1 MRDSALLEY
10 LGAHFFAL
18 KASREWTPMDSEHSE
33 PLKRIQDSRTIAS
46 RLPSNMLYYLLN
58 PKQERTNSI
67 PLLDVKAQDL
77 DLQLLFA
84 SLWMLEQGSYVDI
97 NFRIQWLGYLTDY
110 LQGSS
115 GSLKRMVTAVQREI
129 AHPFSRELSCM
140 WERYLREGKYN
151 YGTVASVV
159 SRFVSQMTERP
170 ATLRNLEYLENKSTL
185 GTLIFMATRSHIFR
199 RCLLQW
205 EEEDDQYRMV
215 EKQGPNS
222 SSSPVVLSYWHRIHR
237 ADHSRLVSAQHPRAM
252 LIYLYPLFSALR
264 ELENS
269 VLVSSTLEWWKI
281 MMGSCLGVL
290 EWHEALWNHLR
301 RPKFDVECFL
311 FHWSSLKR
319 SLQALY
325 AVTDR
330 SSESVVKAEDDVKGL
345 VKLIDEPF
353 SLGDNPLA
361 KPLLWKN
368 SGHPSLPHS
377 REIYDLEVKVMKICE
392 DLWQD
397 GVNDV
402 TIISTDGNIRQL
414 TTTGLSI
421 IRWLGQDTTQGTV
434 ERSIFV
440 EQFTPNG
447 ESSASTSYSDASSV
461 HEMLKERVELEKAN
475 LSPVGD
481 HDIIPLLKSSAPC
494 PAPKSSRSE
503 LQNTSCPVFPKEL
516 LRWRSAWTLFAEL
529 LPWLSNVSICQDTRL
544 IAEVSLLAGTEC
556 GSEESFLSILKD
568 SVSVVALKKMIDFA
582 IFCSARSP
590 ADLVPHQ
597 HLLWLLEGTHPKK
610 YGIWSS
616 FREISHE
623 LLYRWHSALW
633 TNMLTAS
640 SAPEDWCR
648 VVGPAR
654 IFYAGQTVHFSN
666 LLGRTGAVRDHYAK
680 LTQLRLASVH
690 VWTQAK
696 LEVSD
701 IFVSSVCSA
710 SAIFQQIIFS
720 HRKSFQEDD
729 YKMLVSMLSV
739 LHSGIMGNKSE
750 LSRNENE
757 ILERLS
763 TLLKQSQHTEFLKF
777 LGPLLLPCMNLLYS
791 TAWKDTSFSQYLMN
805 LGRLW
810 LYMGEL
816 RLHLMLPSDGCD
828 PVAKY
833 IHKYAH
839 LSTQL
844 TRLELDI
851 KVRQESEFWVRGS
864 RNSPKTNELLLKLE
878 DMKQELTSL
887 SLKLVPRPDPPQFR
901 SVLSEVLNFL
911 KSSVYKERLFILA
924 ADLSLDSG
932 SSRIMHE
939 VSTWQENA
947 MQFINRLASQF
958 PAYRDVVQPVLLA
971 VYELKFGLSLLQA
984 GRVQRDLFD
993 KNDVSIGENGFEEL
1007 VCRLM
1012 QFPTSRSDLGHKISA
1027 SCTELV
1033 TNTTEAI
1040 IRKVTSSL
1048 LSGSIHGEVL
1058 DLELKVMVMRVAIL
1072 RCGIDT
1078 QQARVRTKDVVKAV
1092 NNIFN
1097 TLASLWS
1104 EIRERQKAR
1113 EKQEEFI
1120 RFTTR
1125 THTLET
1131 EDEIEEASF
1140 REMFVDFRDEF
1151 PGYDDDT
1158 GMLTAELDDRRAEA
1172 ALKEKEKAAEDAKL
1186 RSDKAWLKIQEP
1198 LIENVVSVHKHIF
1211 GQISTLLITKRGT
1224 RDELVSDWERENA
1237 LSLAYQTGVRLLG
1250 AVGYRASAKV
1260 EDILMTSHMM
1270 QVSVEH
1276 KRIGDLYQSSEI
1288 KTTKYSIYKDP
1299 NPPEMALMLE
1309 PLRQFLERVSGL
1321 LVEWPDHPILIQFLT
1336 IAKALVGI
1344 SVEAPI
1350 MKALTGVELLLSKAQ
1365 IWEET
1370 AAKHVSL
1377 AREMGELM
1385 KLVRRWRKLELESWP
1400 ALLECTLEKH
1410 EKSAEKLWFFL
1421 YGLLH
1426 REFGENLNKEM
1437 EATISSLEEFMQ
1449 TSPLGEFQRRLDLL
1463 SSFHGQ
1469 FLLEDM
1475 YDDPHVGSSKAA
1487 VQKLCNALYNVGE
1500 YYSQFL
1506 PAVEEALTAG
1516 KAPIEKEL
1524 KGFVKLTKW
1533 EDRGYYALAI
1543 SAEKTHRKLHKLIRK
1558 YDELLKKPIME
1569 VLSKQ
1574 SLRMGTQT
1582 LATLTTSSEPSQT
1595 GEEPSDKS
1603 MHMDDKPV
1611 PAALPGEE
1619 LSSSRGSPSITAW
1632 DQFCGTKVADVTSL
1646 TSEFGQGLPELNKRL
1661 PSITARMGT
1670 LLGVGVF
1677 ASDTRKVEE
1686 DCVNTLE
1693 EFSAAVIQRSA
1704 ELRKGETKVAV
1715 KKKALIDLLRALR
1728 DIGLSHHKSAVP
1740 KDERHVND
1748 WFQQP
1753 GCDLAEVLMLW
1764 VHQEVEV
1771 VAGLS
1776 SIVSIENVCSVWTR
1790 AKKYYFQNVALL
1802 QRLGQNA
1809 LAFNKALSLREVEV
1823 SSKYMEHL
1831 LFLQRKQRRTA
1842 FEFSSKL
1849 SSLVHLTSLL
1859 SGFAAKDSKFPY
1871 QRNSRQWMWQQ
1882 KGLLDSLCHASSELV
1897 LLYRAAEAS
1906 QKSPN
1911 TDCSEAALLRKAV
1924 LQISRKL
1931 DVCKN
1936 TLDHF
1941 LVPRSELVGSRPLE
1955 ECWPLLITPGMQEV
1969 LTENF
1974 VSLRSTENLLQEV
1987 RKGLTGS
1994 KVPGLS
2000 CLELLFSRAVDMSN
2014 KFEEECS
2021 RTNCTYSIEQ
2031 EKAVNIAPLTEH
2043 YDKIVTEIQLAVQN
2057 LRTYTGNTSAAT
2069 QESDTGESEHAG
2081 TIQDV
2086 DQSISKKMLALR
2098 FEKIYG
2104 ELLRLICAGAEI
2116 IDNEHGT
2123 EEHARAAL
2131 GKLLG
2136 CIHAPLQILEVAGAQ
2151 LLADYVVLQKAVS
2164 KLSYVLT
2171 NLFCSLYSEGFCLTK
2186 EEESEASGTKFEEAD
2201 GTGMGEGEG
2210 QKDVSDQIE
2219 EEGQLLNSTEK
2230 NQDPPTDDSRKKK
2243 EKGIEMEEDFDAD
2256 MLDLS
2261 DDESDDENEAEEE
2274 KDEKL
2279 ESQMG
2284 EEGEKSEVV
2293 DEQLWNGD
2301 DDKNEQQQQGKEKQ
2315 EKGSSMSGAEE
2326 EDLEMRAKEE
2336 GNEDGKGDKG
2346 DEKAEKEGPTDP
2358 LASDQEQAQQAEHD
2372 MDDDEGLKEDEAY
2385 EDPSGV
2391 KPRVEEELELPD
2403 DLNLGGGMEEGQ
2415 EETAEGDDEG
2425 GQEAVKQEDKMNE
2438 SEPMDVD
2445 DNANLAEEN
2454 ETGENKN
2461 EVDQGDEDNNAE
2473 NKNDAEQE
2481 QENER
2486 ESGKAEVEDEERD
2499 SSMNK
2504 EEESM
2509 QVDGNELQGEGPSHD
2524 EPEPEQSQPPLPEMA
2539 ENMPSDSRATGGA
2552 EAVPAGVSGR
2562 QGDPVKVGQDDED
2575 HKLGDAET
2583 QVDQSQSELL
2593 SSATEDL
2600 LGNKRS
2606 ADKKSVLSDDAT
2618 KKQDRPEA
2626 NANRSL
2632 GDALKKWKEMV
2643 QMLDNS
2649 SAPEADIAEKDEE
2662 NLNEESTGMAYEY
2675 VPKEDTGSAQVLGA
2689 ATDEQL
2695 TNAQSLEGQESE
2707 DEKEKDDTDTVLPSI
2722 EELELDDSK
2731 EGQDDMEGVEATQ
2744 HPLKT
2749 RKGLASDSNQPN
2761 SEERQDDVTALLAL
2775 EEDPIS
2781 EVVER
2786 KKENDSLVSLRM
2798 PQALAYEGLRR
2809 NGGPEEKPLT
2819 EEEMREIRRDLEIKI
2834 QSGDG
2839 SMENARVVWQ
2849 KLEQMTV
2856 RLSQEL
2862 AEQLRL
2868 ILEPTLAAKLQGD
2881 YRSGK
2886 RINMKKII
2894 PYVASQFRKDKIWL
2908 RRTKASKRQ
2917 YQIVLAIDDSRSMS
2931 ESHCGHMALEA
2942 LFTICKAMSQLE
2954 IGEMAVA
2961 SFGEKGNVRLLHDF
2975 DQTFSSESGLNMI
2988 SQFTFK
2994 QDNTIEDEPI
3004 VDLLQYLTRL
3014 LDFKSRHSTAPS
3026 GRNDLQQLVLVIA
3039 DGRFHEKE
3047 SLKRR
3052 IREAMDRKQ
3061 LLAFLVL
3068 DNPRESILDM
3078 QSVSFSNGAPTFTKY
3093 LDSFPFPYYILLQD
3107 IESLP
3112 RTLADLLRQ
3121 WFELTQRLS

>member
-1 MRDSALLEY
+1 M
-10 LGAHFFAL
+10 
-18 KASREWTPMDSEHSE
+18 
-33 PLKRIQDSRTIAS
+33 
-46 RLPSNMLYYLLN
+46 
-58 PKQERTNSI
+58 
-67 PLLDVKAQDL
+67 
-77 DLQLLFA
+77 
-84 SLWMLEQGSYVDI
+84 
-97 NFRIQWLGYLTDY
+97 
-110 LQGSS
+110 
-115 GSLKRMVTAVQREI
+115 
-129 AHPFSRELSCM
+129 
-140 WERYLREGKYN
+140 
-151 YGTVASVV
+151 
-159 SRFVSQMTERP
+159 
-170 ATLRNLEYLENKSTL
+170 
-185 GTLIFMATRSHIFR
+185 
-199 RCLLQW
+199 
-205 EEEDDQYRMV
+205 
-215 EKQGPNS
+215 
-222 SSSPVVLSYWHRIHR
+222 
-237 ADHSRLVSAQHPRAM
+237 
-252 LIYLYPLFSALR
+252 
-264 ELENS
+264 
-269 VLVSSTLEWWKI
+269 
-281 MMGSCLGVL
+281 
-290 EWHEALWNHLR
+290 
-301 RPKFDVECFL
+301 
-311 FHWSSLKR
+311 
-319 SLQALY
+319 
-325 AVTDR
+325 
-330 SSESVVKAEDDVKGL
+330 
-345 VKLIDEPF
+345 
-353 SLGDNPLA
+353 
-361 KPLLWKN
+361 
-368 SGHPSLPHS
+368 
-377 REIYDLEVKVMKICE
+377 
-392 DLWQD
+392 
-397 GVNDV
+397 
-402 TIISTDGNIRQL
+402 
-414 TTTGLSI
+414 
-421 IRWLGQDTTQGTV
+421 
-434 ERSIFV
+434 
-440 EQFTPNG
+440 
-447 ESSASTSYSDASSV
+447 
-461 HEMLKERVELEKAN
+461 
-475 LSPVGD
+475 
-481 HDIIPLLKSSAPC
+481 
-494 PAPKSSRSE
+494 
-503 LQNTSCPVFPKEL
+503 
-516 LRWRSAWTLFAEL
+516 
-529 LPWLSNVSICQDTRL
+529 
-544 IAEVSLLAGTEC
+544 
-556 GSEESFLSILKD
+556 
-568 SVSVVALKKMIDFA
+568 
-582 IFCSARSP
+582 
-590 ADLVPHQ
+590 
-597 HLLWLLEGTHPKK
+597 
-610 YGIWSS
+610 
-616 FREISHE
+616 
-623 LLYRWHSALW
+623 
-633 TNMLTAS
+633 
-640 SAPEDWCR
+640 
-648 VVGPAR
+648 
-654 IFYAGQTVHFSN
+654 
-666 LLGRTGAVRDHYAK
+666 
-680 LTQLRLASVH
+680 
-690 VWTQAK
+690 
-696 LEVSD
+696 
-701 IFVSSVCSA
+701 
-710 SAIFQQIIFS
+710 
-720 HRKSFQEDD
+720 
-729 YKMLVSMLSV
+729 
-739 LHSGIMGNKSE
+739 
-750 LSRNENE
+750 
-757 ILERLS
+757 
-763 TLLKQSQHTEFLKF
+763 
-777 LGPLLLPCMNLLYS
+777 
-791 TAWKDTSFSQYLMN
+791 
-805 LGRLW
+805 
-810 LYMGEL
+810 
-816 RLHLMLPSDGCD
+816 
-828 PVAKY
+828 
-833 IHKYAH
+833 
-839 LSTQL
+839 
-844 TRLELDI
+844 
-851 KVRQESEFWVRGS
+851 
-864 RNSPKTNELLLKLE
+864 
-878 DMKQELTSL
+878 
-887 SLKLVPRPDPPQFR
+887 
-901 SVLSEVLNFL
+901 
-911 KSSVYKERLFILA
+911 
-924 ADLSLDSG
+924 
-932 SSRIMHE
+932 
-939 VSTWQENA
+939 
-947 MQFINRLASQF
+947 
-958 PAYRDVVQPVLLA
+958 
-971 VYELKFGLSLLQA
+971 
-984 GRVQRDLFD
+984 
-993 KNDVSIGENGFEEL
+993 
-1007 VCRLM
+1007 
-1012 QFPTSRSDLGHKISA
+1012 
-1027 SCTELV
+1027 
-1033 TNTTEAI
+1033 
-1040 IRKVTSSL
+1040 
-1048 LSGSIHGEVL
+1048 
-1058 DLELKVMVMRVAIL
+1058 
-1072 RCGIDT
+1072 
-1078 QQARVRTKDVVKAV
+1078 
-1092 NNIFN
+1092 
-1097 TLASLWS
+1097 
-1104 EIRERQKAR
+1104 
-1113 EKQEEFI
+1113 
-1120 RFTTR
+1120 
-1125 THTLET
+1125 
-1131 EDEIEEASF
+1131 
-1140 REMFVDFRDEF
+1140 
-1151 PGYDDDT
+1151 
-1158 GMLTAELDDRRAEA
+1158 
-1172 ALKEKEKAAEDAKL
+1172 
-1186 RSDKAWLKIQEP
+1186 
-1198 LIENVVSVHKHIF
+1198 
-1211 GQISTLLITKRGT
+1211 
-1224 RDELVSDWERENA
+1224 
-1237 LSLAYQTGVRLLG
+1237 
-1250 AVGYRASAKV
+1250 
-1260 EDILMTSHMM
+1260 
-1270 QVSVEH
+1270 
-1276 KRIGDLYQSSEI
+1276 
-1288 KTTKYSIYKDP
+1288 
-1299 NPPEMALMLE
+1299 
-1309 PLRQFLERVSGL
+1309 
-1321 LVEWPDHPILIQFLT
+1321 
-1336 IAKALVGI
+1336 
-1344 SVEAPI
+1344 
-1350 MKALTGVELLLSKAQ
+1350 
-1365 IWEET
+1365 
-1370 AAKHVSL
+1370 
-1377 AREMGELM
+1377 
-1385 KLVRRWRKLELESWP
+1385 
-1400 ALLECTLEKH
+1400 
-1410 EKSAEKLWFFL
+1410 
-1421 YGLLH
+1421 
-1426 REFGENLNKEM
+1426 
-1437 EATISSLEEFMQ
+1437 
-1449 TSPLGEFQRRLDLL
+1449 
-1463 SSFHGQ
+1463 
-1469 FLLEDM
+1469 
-1475 YDDPHVGSSKAA
+1475 
-1487 VQKLCNALYNVGE
+1487 
-1500 YYSQFL
+1500 
-1506 PAVEEALTAG
+1506 
-1516 KAPIEKEL
+1516 
-1524 KGFVKLTKW
+1524 
-1533 EDRGYYALAI
+1533 
-1543 SAEKTHRKLHKLIRK
+1543 
-1558 YDELLKKPIME
+1558 
-1569 VLSKQ
+1569 
-1574 SLRMGTQT
+1574 
-1582 LATLTTSSEPSQT
+1582 
-1595 GEEPSDKS
+1595 
-1603 MHMDDKPV
+1603 
-1611 PAALPGEE
+1611 
-1619 LSSSRGSPSITAW
+1619 
-1632 DQFCGTKVADVTSL
+1632 
-1646 TSEFGQGLPELNKRL
+1646 
-1661 PSITARMGT
+1661 
-1670 LLGVGVF
+1670 
-1677 ASDTRKVEE
+1677 
-1686 DCVNTLE
+1686 
-1693 EFSAAVIQRSA
+1693 
-1704 ELRKGETKVAV
+1704 
-1715 KKKALIDLLRALR
+1715 
-1728 DIGLSHHKSAVP
+1728 
-1740 KDERHVND
+1740 
-1748 WFQQP
+1748 
-1753 GCDLAEVLMLW
+1753 
-1764 VHQEVEV
+1764 
-1771 VAGLS
+1771 
-1776 SIVSIENVCSVWTR
+1776 
-1790 AKKYYFQNVALL
+1790 
-1802 QRLGQNA
+1802 
-1809 LAFNKALSLREVEV
+1809 
-1823 SSKYMEHL
+1823 
-1831 LFLQRKQRRTA
+1831 
-1842 FEFSSKL
+1842 
-1849 SSLVHLTSLL
+1849 
-1859 SGFAAKDSKFPY
+1859 
-1871 QRNSRQWMWQQ
+1871 
-1882 KGLLDSLCHASSELV
+1882 
-1897 LLYRAAEAS
+1897 
-1906 QKSPN
+1906 
-1911 TDCSEAALLRKAV
+1911 
-1924 LQISRKL
+1924 
-1931 DVCKN
+1931 
-1936 TLDHF
+1936 
-1941 LVPRSELVGSRPLE
+1941 
-1955 ECWPLLITPGMQEV
+1955 
-1969 LTENF
+1969 
-1974 VSLRSTENLLQEV
+1974 
-1987 RKGLTGS
+1987 
-1994 KVPGLS
+1994 
-2000 CLELLFSRAVDMSN
+2000 
-2014 KFEEECS
+2014 
-2021 RTNCTYSIEQ
+2021 
-2031 EKAVNIAPLTEH
+2031 
-2043 YDKIVTEIQLAVQN
+2043 
-2057 LRTYTGNTSAAT
+2057 
-2069 QESDTGESEHAG
+2069 
-2081 TIQDV
+2081 
-2086 DQSISKKMLALR
+2086 
-2098 FEKIYG
+2098 
-2104 ELLRLICAGAEI
+2104 
-2116 IDNEHGT
+2116 
-2123 EEHARAAL
+2123 
-2131 GKLLG
+2131 
-2136 CIHAPLQILEVAGAQ
+2136 AGAQ